1 MEISDERKRSL
12 VPRVADS
19 PFIKKLRGVKNIKLI
34 AAAFILAAALLIYS
48 TVAGAVSE
56 RRGDAE
62 TAAVMND
69 EEQRLAAVL
78 SGIDGAGSVE
88 TMISRGTEGEITGV
102 LVIAEGAEDITVML
116 RLMSAA
122 ATALGVDR
130 KLVDVYSRK

>member
-12 VPRVADS
+12 VPRMADS
-19 PFIKKLRGVKNIKLI
+19 PLIKKLRGVKNIKLI

-130 KLVDVYSRK
+130 KLVDVYSMK

>member
-1 MEISDERKRSL
+1 MEISDERKRGL

-130 KLVDVYSRK
+130 KLVDVYSMK

>member
-34 AAAFILAAALLIYS
+34 AAAFILAVALLIYS

-56 RRGDAE
+56 RRGGAE

-130 KLVDVYSRK
+130 KLVDVYSMK

>member
-19 PFIKKLRGVKNIKLI
+19 PFVKKLRGVKNIKLI

-78 SGIDGAGSVE
+78 
-88 TMISRGTEGEITGV
+88 
-102 LVIAEGAEDITVML
+102 
-116 RLMSAA
+116 
-122 ATALGVDR
+122 
-130 KLVDVYSRK
+130 

>member
-12 VPRVADS
+12 MPRVADS

-130 KLVDVYSRK
+130 KLVDVYSMK

>member
-19 PFIKKLRGVKNIKLI
+19 PLVKKLRGVKNIKLI

-102 LVIAEGAEDITVML
+102 LVIAEGAENITVML

-130 KLVDVYSRK
+130 KLVDVYSMK

>member
-48 TVAGAVSE
+48 TVAGAMSE

-130 KLVDVYSRK
+130 KLVDVYSMK

>member
-34 AAAFILAAALLIYS
+34 ATAFILAAALLIYS

-130 KLVDVYSRK
+130 KLVDVYSMK

>member
-78 SGIDGAGSVE
+78 AGIDGAGSVE

-130 KLVDVYSRK
+130 KLVDVYSMK

>member
-130 KLVDVYSRK
+130 KLVDVYSMK

>member
-62 TAAVMND
+62 TSAVMND

-130 KLVDVYSRK
+130 KLVDVYSMK

>member
-62 TAAVMND
+62 TTAVMND

-130 KLVDVYSRK
+130 KLVDVYSMK

>member
-1 MEISDERKRSL
+1 MESSDERKRCL

-130 KLVDVYSRK
+130 KLVDVYSMK

>member
-12 VPRVADS
+12 VPRGADS
-19 PFIKKLRGVKNIKLI
+19 PFVKKLRGVKNIKLI

-130 KLVDVYSRK
+130 KLVDVYSMK

>member
-19 PFIKKLRGVKNIKLI
+19 PFIKKLRGVKNIKLV

-130 KLVDVYSRK
+130 KLVDVYSMK

>member
-19 PFIKKLRGVKNIKLI
+19 PFVKKLRGVKNIKLI

-48 TVAGAVSE
+48 TVAGAMSE

-130 KLVDVYSRK
+130 KLVDVYSMK

>member
-19 PFIKKLRGVKNIKLI
+19 PFVKKLRGVKNIKLI

-78 SGIDGAGSVE
+78 SGIDGAGRVE

-102 LVIAEGAEDITVML
+102 LHGGNRIGGNAIVDFVVFGRIAGT
-116 RLMSAA
+116 SAA
-122 ATALGVDR
+122 EYA
-130 KLVDVYSRK
+130 K

>member
-19 PFIKKLRGVKNIKLI
+19 PFVKKLRGVKNIKLI

-130 KLVDVYSRK
+130 KLVDVYSMK

>member
-56 RRGDAE
+56 RRGGAE

-102 LVIAEGAEDITVML
+102 LVIAEGAKDITVML

-130 KLVDVYSRK
+130 KLVDVYSMK

>member
-19 PFIKKLRGVKNIKLI
+19 PFIKKLRGGKNIKLI

-130 KLVDVYSRK
+130 KLVDVYSMK

>member
-69 EEQRLAAVL
+69 EEQRLASVL

-130 KLVDVYSRK
+130 KLVDVYSMK